1 MMACFR
7 PGVMKSALKK
17 RKRVSLENGEAA
29 REGLHTPSKDKKVV
43 QIGDGKS
50 CEKVYGRADPDVDRT
65 SIELPFHCDNCNHYI
80 LTNRYHCDKCA
91 DYDLCEKC
99 FTARKAKNKRKCP
112 HMHAAVHFSLADRDE
127 LFDEQR
133 PNDLPGKAGG
143 ETTGVGKDG
152 GREKADQLVVTVPAV
167 GNTTPGGG
175 APNAVG
181 PRVLRHATRQD
192 QTSGRV
198 VKNY

>member
-1 MMACFR
+1 MACFR

-133 PNDLPGKAGG
+133 PKRFAGQGGWGNHGGG
-143 ETTGVGKDG
+143 EGRGKGKGGPACGDGTGRGKHH
-152 GREKADQLVVTVPAV
+152 A
-167 GNTTPGGG
+167 GGG

-192 QTSGRV
+192 QTRGRV